1 MLGSASNWSS
11 MAKSLARKTG
21 RKIIIFDARNHGK
34 SGHADNMSYKDMSSD
49 LVTLIKEEQKKNCNN
64 AEDLE
69 SVILIGHSMGGR
81 TCMYTAL
88 KHQDLVHSLIVVDI
102 SPINQKF
109 NLEDGSEWNMDH
121 FFHAMKGVKFLQKA
135 DIENWSLYKSRSHAD
150 QQLAH
155 RIKDANIRA
164 WLLMNMG
171 QLEDGSIGW
180 INNINAIHN
189 AFRKDISRFPSD
201 SYSDGTTFDK
211 PTLFIGG
218 AESEYIPVNDHSE
231 IIDIFPSSKFEYIDG
246 AGHWVHSQKPKEF
259 LDTVIDYLKNIE

>member
-102 SPINQKF
+102 SPINQKLVTGQRLF
-109 NLEDGSEWNMDH
+109 KRVGSN
-121 FFHAMKGVKFLQKA
+121 
-135 DIENWSLYKSRSHAD
+135 
-150 QQLAH
+150 QLCV
-155 RIKDANIRA
+155 
-164 WLLMNMG
+164 
-171 QLEDGSIGW
+171 
-180 INNINAIHN
+180 
-189 AFRKDISRFPSD
+189 
-201 SYSDGTTFDK
+201 
-211 PTLFIGG
+211 
-218 AESEYIPVNDHSE
+218 ESPLPVVATIVQCALS
-231 IIDIFPSSKFEYIDG
+231 
-246 AGHWVHSQKPKEF
+246 V
-259 LDTVIDYLKNIE
+259 V